1 MSNQLLEVDRVTGNE
16 GYKWEWGLNSGEWD
30 SYANSDT
37 TATDTES
44 YTATGL
50 TRGAT
55 YYWRCAA
62 LVGGT
67 PQTPLDEQ
75 TFVAGDKPATIGWMR
90 A

>member
-1 MSNQLLEVDRVTGNE
+1 VASNE
-16 GYKWEWGLNSGEWD
+16 GYKVEWGPASGAWD
-30 SYANSDT
+30 SYANSAT
-37 TATDTES
+37 TATDTEN

-67 PQTPLDEQ
+67 PQTASNEAS
-75 TFVAGDKPATIGWMR
+75 FVAGDRPATIGWFR